1 MGQGVC
7 AMELGLEGRRALVT
21 GAGRGIGRSV
31 ALCLAKEGARVAVV
45 SRTEADLE
53 DLVQKMGGAARGHA
67 SISMDLMPNGAPEQL
82 VARLRQSAFDPI
94 EIIVHNLGGTLEVR
108 DPFCSI
114 EDWRRVWRFNFE
126 VAVELNRLLIPSMQQ
141 RRWGRIVHVSSIASL
156 ENQGPVTYCAV
167 KASLT
172 AYTRS
177 LGRLLSPEGI
187 IMTAVLPGAIMTE
200 QGYWDVA
207 LKERPEHVK
216 KFLEDRMAS
225 HRFGAPDEIGQPVAF
240 LCSEQASFF
249 VGSIVPIDGGQGRTF
264 FGQ

>member
-1 MGQGVC
+1 
-7 AMELGLEGRRALVT
+7 MELGLQGRRALVT
-21 GAGRGIGRSV
+21 GAGRGIGRSA

-45 SRTEADLE
+45 SRTAEELE
-53 DLVQKMGGAARGHA
+53 RLVQEMGGPAQGHCGVP
-67 SISMDLMPNGAPEQL
+67 MDLTPNGAPEQC
-82 VARLRQSAFDPI
+82 VARLRQRAFEPI
-94 EIIVHNLGGTLEVR
+94 EILVHNLGGTLEVR
-108 DPFCSI
+108 DPFCPV

-141 RRWGRIVHVSSIASL
+141 RRWGRIVHIASIASV

-167 KASLT
+167 KAALA

-187 IMTAVLPGAIMTE
+187 IMTAVLPGAILTE
-200 QGYWDVA
+200 RGYWEVTS
-207 LKERPEHVK
+207 KERPEHVE
-216 KFLEDRMAS
+216 KFLAERMAS

-240 LCSEQASFF
+240 LCSEHASFF

-264 FGQ
+264 FGP